1 MTDKADLIWQ
11 IFETIEKNDSG
22 HILWNLLNQAS
33 TTNDGIVYMTYGNQT
48 PRSLAEQLH
57 REHLLKLIE
66 LHQKLIYHQAQ
77 F

>member
-11 IFETIEKNDSG
+11 IFETIEKNDNG
-22 HILWNLLNQAS
+22 HMLWNLLNQTS

-66 LHQKLIYHQAQ
+66 LHQKLVYHRAQ